1 MFRVIMIHHICW
13 KDENG
18 RMHGGE
24 QKREEEEEDRG
35 RRAVTMK
42 LLRVLKTNAKIE
54 QMVKIGEK
62 GARTKHQ
69 QEAGTCRST
78 PHYTSLSSTPRA
90 SSTCW
95 DQERWMETDRS
106 GCVARSTEH
115 FC

>member
-13 KDENG
+13 KDEYG
-18 RMHGGE
+18 RMHDGE
-24 QKREEEEEDRG
+24 QRREEEQEDRG
-35 RRAVTMK
+35 RMAMAMK
-42 LLRVLKTNAKIE
+42 LMRVLKTNAKIE
-54 QMVKIGEK
+54 QMAKIGEK

-69 QEAGTCRST
+69 REAGICRST

-95 DQERWMETDRS
+95 DQGRWMETDRS
-106 GCVARSTEH
+106 GCVARSTKH

>member
-18 RMHGGE
+18 RMHDGE
-24 QKREEEEEDRG
+24 QKREEEEEEMGMR
-35 RRAVTMK
+35 VMTTK
-42 LLRVLKTNAKIE
+42 LMRVLKTNAMIE

-62 GARTKHQ
+62 GAMTKHQ

-78 PHYTSLSSTPRA
+78 PHHTSLSSTARA

-106 GCVARSTEH
+106 GCVARSTKH